1 MATKNLLRTPPG
13 KKTQKQAT
21 PAENP
26 IQTIRELG
34 EKRDEIRQQIR
45 NLECEEIRLELQ
57 RAIAQ
62 GIVDP
67 LPEITLTPE
76 ETQAVSEHLY
86 WSEGLVSTMRDAVS
100 TLRGAMELVQNEA
113 SELGLGGPKGKHGQV
128 DLWNSLN
135 PLYGAVETLA
145 LLTHRLIAISDRAEA
160 AEWKL
165 PDRLRETK
173 KAAEELYASDFGE

>member
-1 MATKNLLRTPPG
+1 MAKRILPQVPPG
-13 KKTQKQAT
+13 RKTQRQAT

-26 IQTIRELG
+26 KQTIRELG

-67 LPEITLTPE
+67 LPEITLSPE

-100 TLRGAMELVQNEA
+100 TLRGAMEIVQNKAE
-113 SELGLGGPKGKHGQV
+113 ELGLGGPKGKYGQV
-128 DLWNSLN
+128 DLWNSYN
-135 PLYGAVETLA
+135 PLHGAVETLA
-145 LLTHRLIAISDRAEA
+145 LLSHRLIAISDRAEA

-173 KAAEELYASDFGE
+173 KAAEELHASDFGE